1 MNVKQ
6 GDGKN
11 NRKNDIKSYGLYFFL
26 YCPLGVLS
34 PLIGQYLS
42 GIGFSGTQVGT
53 VTSLGTASA
62 VFAGMFW
69 GKIFANSGQKRKI
82 IAFLFFGASAF
93 ALLGLC
99 TTSFLLYAAIYA
111 AMYFFQGPAHG
122 LCDSLVIENGQN
134 FPVIRSCG
142 AVGYAVAVCFAG
154 TLAEKYDLSVIFYI
168 YAITFVIAAAFIMMQ
183 KEPPAGRRS
192 EKSVSIRELIPNRRY
207 RRLLICAFLV
217 VGTNISNSTY
227 FGYLFREGG
236 GSVAGIGVA
245 FLLMAGSEA
254 PFMFLIPYINRKIS
268 SEKLLLIAMFLCV
281 GRFGFYAFGPSY
293 RMLLATF
300 FLQGISEGIIL
311 VEIVK
316 YFGKIVEPRL
326 ASIAVSTYYALGN
339 SLSII
344 VCSFVGG
351 LILDGFGARGV
362 YFFFAVLNI
371 LACALYTLFGLYKR
385 YVQLAV

>member
-1 MNVKQ
+1 MNAMHIEKQ
-6 GDGKN
+6 
-11 NRKNDIKSYGLYFFL
+11 NDIKSYALYFFL

-62 VFAGMFW
+62 VFAGIFW
-69 GKIFANSGQKRKI
+69 GKIFANSEQKRKI
-82 IAFLFFGASAF
+82 IAFLFLGASAF

-122 LCDSLVIENGQN
+122 LCDSLIMENGQN

-142 AVGYAVAVCFAG
+142 AVGYAAAVCFAG
-154 TLAEKYDLSVIFYI
+154 WLAEKYDLSVIFYI
-168 YAITFVIAAAFIMMQ
+168 YAVTFLIAAAFIMAQ
-183 KEPPAGRRS
+183 KEPPLHKRS
-192 EKSVSIRELIPNRRY
+192 EKNVSIRELIPNRKY

-217 VGTNISNSTY
+217 IGTNISNSTY

-236 GSVAGIGVA
+236 GNIGGIGVA

-268 SEKLLLIAMFLCV
+268 SEKLLLIAMFFCV
-281 GRFGFYAFGPSY
+281 GRFGFYACGPSY
-293 RMLLATF
+293 QTLLATF
-300 FLQGISEGIIL
+300 FLQGVSEGIIL

-316 YFGKIVEPRL
+316 YFGKIVEPRM

-362 YFFFAVLNI
+362 YFFFTILNVM
-371 LACALYTLFGLYKR
+371 ACIFYMMFGLYKK
-385 YVQLAV
+385 AE

>member
-1 MNVKQ
+1 MSERQTDKQ
-6 GDGKN
+6 
-11 NRKNDIKSYGLYFFL
+11 NDIKSYALYFFL

-62 VFAGMFW
+62 VLAGMFW
-69 GKIFANSGQKRKI
+69 GKIFANSEQKRKI
-82 IAFLFFGASAF
+82 ITFLFFGASAF
-93 ALLGLC
+93 ALLGLR

-122 LCDSLVIENGQN
+122 LCDSLIMENGQN

-154 TLAEKYDLSVIFYI
+154 ALAEKYDLSVIFYI
-168 YAITFVIAAAFIMMQ
+168 YAVTFVIAAAFVMLQ
-183 KEPPAGRRS
+183 KEPPLHRQSG
-192 EKSVSIRELIPNRRY
+192 KNVSIRELIPNRKY
-207 RRLLICAFLV
+207 RRLLICAFLII
-217 VGTNISNSTY
+217 GTNISNSTY

-236 GSVAGIGVA
+236 GSIGGIGIA

-268 SEKLLLIAMFLCV
+268 SEKLLLIAMFFCV
-281 GRFGFYAFGPSY
+281 VRFGFYACGPGY
-293 RMLLATF
+293 RTLLATF
-300 FLQGISEGIIL
+300 FFQGISEGIIL

-344 VCSFVGG
+344 VCSFAGG
-351 LILDGFGARGV
+351 LILDAFGAKGV
-362 YFFFAVLNI
+362 YFFFTILNAAACVLYI
-371 LACALYTLFGLYKR
+371 LFGLYKK
-385 YVQLAV
+385 AE

>member
-1 MNVKQ
+1 MGIEQ
-6 GDGKN
+6 GNGKN
-11 NRKNDIKSYGLYFFL
+11 NRKSDIKSYGLYFFL

-53 VTSLGTASA
+53 VTSLGTTSA
-62 VFAGMFW
+62 VFAGIFW
-69 GKIFANSGQKRKI
+69 GKIFANAGHKRKI
-82 IAFLFFGASAF
+82 IAFLFFGASLF

-99 TTSFLLYAAIYA
+99 TTSFLLYAGIYG

-122 LCDSLVIENGQN
+122 LCDSLIIENGQN
-134 FPVIRSCG
+134 FPVVRSCG
-142 AVGYAVAVCFAG
+142 AVGYAAAVCFAG
-154 TLAEKYDLSVIFYI
+154 ALAEKYDLSVIFYI
-168 YAITFVIAAAFIMMQ
+168 YAITFIIAAAFVRMQ
-183 KEPPAGRRS
+183 KEPPMRRRS
-192 EKSVSIRELIPNRRY
+192 DKSVSIGELIPNKKY

-236 GSVAGIGVA
+236 GSIGGIGVA

-254 PFMFLIPYINRKIS
+254 PFMFLIPYLNRKIS
-268 SEKLLLIAMFLCV
+268 SEKLLLIAMFFCV
-281 GRFGFYAFGPSY
+281 GRFGFYAFGPGY
-293 RMLLATF
+293 RLLLATF

-344 VCSFVGG
+344 VCSFAGG
-351 LILDGFGARGV
+351 LLLDSFGARGV
-362 YFFFAVLNI
+362 YLFFAVLNM
-371 LACALYTLFGLYKR
+371 LACVLYVLFGLYKR
-385 YVQLAV
+385 SA